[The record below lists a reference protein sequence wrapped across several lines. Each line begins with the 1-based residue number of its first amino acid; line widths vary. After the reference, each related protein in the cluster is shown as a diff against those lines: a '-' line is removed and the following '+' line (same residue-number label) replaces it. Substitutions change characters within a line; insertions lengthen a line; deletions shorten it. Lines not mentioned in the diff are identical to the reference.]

1 MSVCVHVCAHADTMR
16 TLQEAYMV
24 LFIGDGYHF
33 HIVGNGAGRLLHFAM

>member
-1 MSVCVHVCAHADTMR
+1 MCVHADTMR

-24 LFIGDGYHF
+24 LYLHDVYHF